1 MALILHKLDWTC
13 KRFISRHEDV
23 IKVYVSLHHVKEDN
37 TDNFF
42 LSPNL
47 LFPRR
52 EQRNELGLRL
62 LCTKIIKLHIPKREV
77 TQNGCKRGWY

>member
-1 MALILHKLDWTC
+1 MC

-23 IKVYVSLHHVKEDN
+23 IRFYVSPHHIKEDD

-47 LFPRR
+47 PRR
-52 EQRNELGLRL
+52 EQKRNWARSCCASIL
-62 LCTKIIKLHIPKREV
+62 LKCMHIKEKCGKTVAQGAETETAEIHDY
-77 TQNGCKRGWY
+77 QYGQ